1 MPRRVIAVFAAVCLF
16 ALGCSRETAPAATE
30 TSEDKANAAIAE
42 ALRKAAE
49 GPALSTAADSIAPPL
64 MHWKQWGRINKYV
77 RVKPGVSDAEM
88 LELGRA
94 LHKAEPETWFWMVD
108 DDSAIPDLKAALASN
123 PDDAATVLAE
133 EKSKALRTWQFEHTK
148 GRVTQFTEVKDEKT
162 VFRWGVMRGMGYD
175 VEKDKIAVLE

>member
-16 ALGCSRETAPAATE
+16 ALGCSRESAPAATE

-77 RVKPGVSDAEM
+77 RVKSGVTDAEM

-94 LHKAEPETWFWMVD
+94 LHKAEPETWFWMID
-108 DDSAIPDLKAALASN
+108 DDSAIPDLKA
-123 PDDAATVLAE
+123 VLAGSPEDAGKAVSE
-133 EKSKALRTWQFEHTK
+133 EKGKALQAWQWEHTK
-148 GRVTQFTEVKDEKT
+148 GRVTQFTEVVDEKA
-162 VFRWGVMRGMGYD
+162 VMRWGVMRGFGYD